1 MLPTEN
7 GEVYSFGDGES
18 NQLGYAAFG
27 GNAEPQRIDAL
38 KGVNV
43 KKIVAGSLHNLV
55 IDDKGTA
62 YSWGSGH
69 YAQHGQGKVDMVEE
83 PTIIE
88 SLRNTPIRLAS
99 AGLCH
104 CVVVTED
111 ERVLIFGSHKSKLPG
126 ANLHRTHF
134 FLLPTPVKNLELQ
147 SGEKWSHLSTGLAHN
162 IISTTHGRTFA
173 WGINTGWAV
182 GSTESSFDAAVRL
195 PALDGIVFDS
205 LTSGSYHNMGF
216 GVHGECWV
224 WGQGSDY
231 QLGRD
236 RQSHQAPTKAP
247 LDLPSGSR
255 VRQIAGG
262 WAHTLLLVDRQL

>member
-1 MLPTEN
+1 MIATEN

-27 GNAEPQRIDAL
+27 GNAEPKRIDAL

-43 KKIVAGSLHNLV
+43 KKIVAGSLHNIV
-55 IDDKGTA
+55 IDDKGMA

-69 YAQHGQGKVDMVEE
+69 YAQHGQGKVDMIEE

-99 AGLCH
+99 AGLSH

-134 FLLPTPVKNLELQ
+134 FLQPTPVKGLDLHPNA
-147 SGEKWSHLSTGLAHN
+147 KWSHLSTGLAHN
-162 IISTTHGRTFA
+162 VVSSNDGHTYA

-182 GSTESSFDAAVRL
+182 GSAESSFDTAIRL
-195 PALDGIVFDS
+195 LPLDGIIFDS
-205 LTSGSYHNMGF
+205 LSSGSYHNMGF
-216 GVHGECWV
+216 DVHGGCWV

-236 RQSHQAPTKAP
+236 RQSHSTPTKVP
-247 LDLPSGSR
+247 LDLPSGSK
-255 VRQIAGG
+255 VRQVAAG